1 MILNFPKNSTKEE
14 VFNQVEKFLENK
26 NFKVITKDQTRPW
39 GGFFVI
45 AEDQSTEFIE
55 AFLKDIP
62 EAKSQSIGKISP
74 KILVVEPGKRLS
86 WQYHHRRSEVWKV
99 IYGKAGVV
107 TSETDTENP
116 MQTKQLN
123 DVIILKKGERHR
135 LIGTDGWGI
144 IAEIWQHTDTENPS
158 NEDDIVRVTD
168 DFGR

>member
-1 MILNFPKNSTKEE
+1 MQLNFSKTSTKKE
-14 VFNQVEKFLENK
+14 VFQQVESFLDNK
-26 NFKVITKDQTRPW
+26 GFTIVKQDQSRPW

-45 AEDQSTEFIE
+45 DEDQSSQFIE
-55 AFLKDIP
+55 TFLKDIP

-99 IYGKAGVV
+99 IYGEAGVV

-144 IAEIWQHTDTENPS
+144 IAEIWQHTDPENPS
-158 NEDDIVRVTD
+158 NEEDIVRVTD

>member
-1 MILNFPKNSTKEE
+1 MQLTFPKNSGKEE
-14 VFNQVEKFLENK
+14 VFTQVK
-26 NFKVITKDQTRPW
+26 NYVTSKGFKIITQDQTRPW

-45 AEDQSTEFIE
+45 DEDQSSKFIE
-55 AFLKDIP
+55 TFLKDIP
-62 EAKSQSIGKISP
+62 EAKSQNIGKISP
-74 KILVVEPGKRLS
+74 KILIVEPGKRLS

-99 IYGKAGVV
+99 IYGEAGVV
-107 TSETDTENP
+107 TSYNDKENA

-135 LIGTDGWGI
+135 LIGTDNWGI
-144 IAEIWQHTDTENPS
+144 IAEIWQHTDPANPS